1 MLNILVIPRF
11 IYSEMEEL
19 TGLYISTT
27 EVAKI
32 LSIDPKSAGSLARTG
47 KIPGV
52 KLANRWLV
60 SRAFVEEM
68 AKTYHGQRGRPRTKR
83 KYTKR
88 SPNWQIS

>member
-1 MLNILVIPRF
+1 
-11 IYSEMEEL
+11 MEEL
-19 TGLYISTT
+19 SEIYISTT
-27 EVAKI
+27 EAARI
-32 LSIDPKSAGSLARTG
+32 LSIDPKSAGHLVRTG
-47 KIPGV
+47 TIPGV

-88 SPNWQIS
+88 SP

>member
-1 MLNILVIPRF
+1 MQ
-11 IYSEMEEL
+11 EL

-32 LSIDPKSAGSLARTG
+32 LSIDPKSAGALVRTG

-60 SRAFVEEM
+60 SRAFVEEL

-88 SPNWQIS
+88 SPKWQTN

>member
-1 MLNILVIPRF
+1 MQ
-11 IYSEMEEL
+11 SL
-19 TGLYISTT
+19 TDNYITT
-27 EVAKI
+27 AEAAKI
-32 LSIDPKSAGSLARTG
+32 LSIDPKSAGALVRTG

-83 KYTKR
+83 RYTKR
-88 SPNWQIS
+88 ST

>member
-1 MLNILVIPRF
+1 MEGL
-11 IYSEMEEL
+11 SEI
-19 TGLYISTT
+19 YISTT
-27 EVAKI
+27 EAARI
-32 LSIDPKSAGSLARTG
+32 LSIDPKSAGHLVRTG
-47 KIPGV
+47 TIPGV

-88 SPNWQIS
+88 SP

>member
-1 MLNILVIPRF
+1 MIIILVITRF
-11 IYSEMEEL
+11 LITNMQEL

-32 LSIDPKSAGSLARTG
+32 LSIDPKSAGALVRTG

-60 SRAFVEEM
+60 SRSFVEEM

-88 SPNWQIS
+88 SP

>member
-1 MLNILVIPRF
+1 MNAAIILVF
-11 IYSEMEEL
+11 SSLFYSDMEEL

-27 EVAKI
+27 DVAKI
-32 LSIDPKSAGSLARTG
+32 LSIDPKSAGALVRTG

-68 AKTYHGQRGRPRTKR
+68 AITYHGQRGRPRTKR
-83 KYTKR
+83 RYTKR
-88 SPNWQIS
+88 SP